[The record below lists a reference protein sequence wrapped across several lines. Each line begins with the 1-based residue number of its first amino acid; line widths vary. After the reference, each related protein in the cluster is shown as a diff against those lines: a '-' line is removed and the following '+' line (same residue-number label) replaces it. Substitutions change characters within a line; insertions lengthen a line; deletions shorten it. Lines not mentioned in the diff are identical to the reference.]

1 MALFSTM
8 FLVENGPEADPFL
21 APICPSAYPRKYPL
35 IFGLTEYLG
44 PSWFRF
50 LAWWT

>member
-35 IFGLTEYLG
+35 IFG
-44 PSWFRF
+44 
-50 LAWWT
+50 